1 MRCADWPL
9 GQGGQ
14 RVPSLSTVIFRQNL
28 SPPQGSFRLKVVL
41 EARIGVCLCVC
52 VCVCVCVSVCVCV
65 CVCVCWRPE
74 LGCVCVYVCPSGQVS
89 PAPPRGGVCVCVCV
103 CVSQWPGERVCVC
116 VSQWPGERVCVCVCV
131 CPSGQVSPAPPQGLG
146 GALVNDASACRSVK
160 IHFSALC
167 CPFLLTLTGEIL
179 HGGVKT
185 RLLERNCN

>member
-1 MRCADWPL
+1 MC
-9 GQGGQ
+9 
-14 RVPSLSTVIFRQNL
+14 VCVC
-28 SPPQGSFRLKVVL
+28 
-41 EARIGVCLCVC
+41 VCLCVC
-52 VCVCVCVSVCVCV
+52 VCV
-65 CVCVCWRPE
+65 
-74 LGCVCVYVCPSGQVS
+74 GGQNW
-89 PAPPRGGVCVCVCV
+89 GV
-103 CVSQWPGERVCVC
+103 CVSQWPGER
-116 VSQWPGERVCVCVCV
+116 VCVCV

>member
-1 MRCADWPL
+1 MGVRCADWPL

-41 EARIGVCLCVC
+41 EARIGVC
-52 VCVCVCVSVCVCV
+52 VCVCVSQ
-65 CVCVCWRPE
+65 WPGE
-74 LGCVCVYVCPSGQVS
+74 PCPSSGWCM
-89 PAPPRGGVCVCVCV
+89 CVCVCV